1 MKKKTNGKS
10 VTPMLKESAQ
20 SVWLAGLGALAM
32 AGEGGHKL
40 FNELV
45 KKGDHLDKAN
55 RARLVKIKGKALD
68 LRGGARAA
76 VVRITAPFDAGVTGA
91 LHRLGVPTRKEILS
105 LTKRVEE
112 LTRAV
117 ERSRRKGG
125 ARKVAAPKAE
135 TA

>member
-1 MKKKTNGKS
+1 MKKSTRKS

-40 FNELV
+40 FTELV

-55 RARLVKIKGKALD
+55 RARLVKIKGKALA
-68 LRGGARAA
+68 LRGDARAA
-76 VVRITAPFDAGVTGA
+76 VDRMTAPFDAGVTGA
-91 LHRLGVPTRKEILS
+91 LHRLGVPTRREILS

-112 LTRAV
+112 LTKAV
-117 ERSRRKGG
+117 QKSRRHNG
-125 ARKVAAPKAE
+125 ARKVVAHKAE
-135 TA
+135 VV